1 MCKQIKPK
9 IAMIILAAGESKRM
23 DAIKQLLPWKNTTLL
38 GYTIEQGL
46 VSDVDSVFVILG
58 ANSKSILNKIDQ
70 TDIVIINN
78 QNWQKGMGTSIAC
91 AMHYFEKESLKF
103 AAVLITLIDQPLLD
117 AKHYNKLIYS
127 YIKTYKNII
136 STKIKSKTGVP
147 AIIDY
152 KYFEE
157 LSMLDQNFGAKK
169 VIAANLQDVY
179 SINSYSLNVDIDTK
193 ETYDS
198 LFGIYGS

>member
-1 MCKQIKPK
+1 MCKHAKPK

-38 GYTIEQGL
+38 GHTIEQGL

-58 ANSKSILNKIDQ
+58 ADSKSILNKIDQ
-70 TDIVIINN
+70 TDIVFIDN
-78 QNWQKGMGTSIAC
+78 QKWQKGMGTSITC
-91 AMHYFEKESLKF
+91 AMHYFKKESLNF
-103 AAVLITLIDQPLLD
+103 DAVLIALIDQPLLD
-117 AKHYNKLIYS
+117 SKHYNRLIYK
-127 YIKTYKNII
+127 YIKSSKNII

-169 VIAANLQDVY
+169 IIAANLQDVY
-179 SINSYSLNVDIDTK
+179 SINSYNLNVDIDTK
-193 ETYDS
+193 ETYDL
-198 LFGIYGS
+198 LFDTYGS